1 MVSVAEAPEASVPTV
16 QVLLEK
22 LPTLAVAVPSVNAE
36 GKASATDTLWASD
49 GPQLCTVMV
58 EVCLT
63 PSPAVTDGTPP
74 VLLMDRSA
82 LVLTV
87 SVSLALLLF
96 VLGSL
101 VLLLTVAVLVWLA
114 VVEDGTV

>member
-1 MVSVAEAPEASVPTV
+1 MVNVAEAPEAGVATV
-16 QVLLEK
+16 QVLLEE
-22 LPTLAVAVPSVNAE
+22 LFWLTVVEPSAKPA
-36 GKASATDTLWASD
+36 GKVSATDTLWASD
-49 GPQLCTVMV
+49 GPLLCTVIDRKSV
-58 EVCLT
+58 VQGK
-63 PSPAVTDGTPP
+63 AVTVVARS

-87 SVSLALLLF
+87 PVSRALLLF